1 MKFVEMIV
9 MVQEF
14 KITGMGCKGCVTR
27 VKNTLLSIEDVLDA
41 SVRLEDPQA
50 VITMNNS
57 VSPGLLQEALYKV
70 GHYTIRKKM
79 KQDTVGMKDKK

>member
-1 MKFVEMIV
+1 MTFVEMIV

-14 KITGMGCKGCVTR
+14 KITGMGCNGCVTR
-27 VKNTLLSIEDVLDA
+27 VKNALMSIADVVDA

-50 VITMNNS
+50 VITMSNP

-79 KQDTVGMKDKK
+79 TQDTAGIKDKK